1 MMATAS
7 NIQSFYQ
14 WLKNPSSILSLIASI
29 LSIITFIF
37 VYVDK
42 GKIEIL
48 LPHNLG
54 IGISANTKNFD
65 FLVSA
70 AYSNTGA
77 PRTRHHIQHIT
88 ASIKSLG
95 KATALDGKY
104 NWTYE
109 QRFVGADEY
118 LSKHRDKKDEGLRD
132 YLEYVS
138 RAIPFTLK
146 GGEST
151 AKTIELEGAK
161 SVDLLLPP
169 RLQLELTVHANTGSY
184 TTSAIYVCPN
194 VSPVVEEVIYCE
206 REEKSN

>member
-1 MMATAS
+1 MATES
-7 NIQSFYQ
+7 NMQSLFQ
-14 WLKNPSSILSLIASI
+14 WLKNPSSILSLIATI
-29 LSIITFIF
+29 LSITTFIF

-54 IGISANTKNFD
+54 IGITSNTKNFD
-65 FLVSA
+65 ILVSA

-95 KATALDGKY
+95 KTTPLDGEYK
-104 NWTYE
+104 WTYE

-118 LSKHRDKKDEGLRD
+118 LSKHKERKDEGLRD
-132 YLEYVS
+132 YLDYVS
-138 RAIPFTLK
+138 RAVPFTLK

-161 SVDLLLPP
+161 GTDLLLPS
-169 RLQLELTVHANTGSY
+169 RLQLKLTVHANTGSY
-184 TTSAIYVCPN
+184 VASAIYVCPA
-194 VSPVVEEVIYCE
+194 VPPKLKEITYCE
-206 REEKSN
+206 RQEKSD